1 MASRLVL
8 LVGSNPLPNYL
19 SACALRPDQVTLVY
33 SAETK
38 EAMQRLKQALS
49 DAQPNWTLDATM
61 VDDATCATNVAR
73 TIGRA
78 LEGVAV
84 NDAWLNYTGGTKVM
98 AAHALMAFKDNGGLL
113 ANASYLDAGGP
124 DRPPRL
130 RFDDGTSKALASE
143 RVPLTLETILG
154 LHGISYEQR
163 RPKKPEP
170 TAEDATAILR
180 KVLEDVSVARELYD
194 ERNRLKAYKN
204 PAKAIDAPF
213 LAKHHGLSLSQS
225 VFPTQELLDQ
235 LSGSKERKAWF
246 KQWYGFIG
254 GEWLEEWLEH
264 VIKDLGLTPNPEI
277 VVGVNAQRGNEKA
290 NLEVDIAVVRGHRS
304 YFISCTTDTTKPICK
319 SKLFEVAVRSRQLG
333 GDLARAALVCLADDD
348 IVGAL
353 RRDIDDVWGAK
364 NTTRVFGLSDI
375 KTWSG
380 HDGAAANTTGLR
392 DWLES

>member
-19 SACALRPDQVTLVY
+19 SACALRPDRVTLVY
-33 SAETK
+33 TRETQ
-38 EAMQRLKQALS
+38 EAMQRLRESLVA
-49 DAQPNWTLDATM
+49 AQLEVSSEIM
-61 VDDATCATNVAR
+61 VDDATCPTDVR
-73 TIGRA
+73 RKVDEA
-78 LEGVAV
+78 LQGVAV

-113 ANASYLDAGGP
+113 ANASYLDEGGP

-130 RFDDGTSKALASE
+130 RFDDGRTEALTVE
-143 RVPLTLETILG
+143 RVPLTLKTILG

-170 TAEDATAILR
+170 TAEDVTAILR

-254 GEWLEEWLEH
+254 GEWLEEWLGAQIRALQLKPE
-264 VIKDLGLTPNPEI
+264 PEI
-277 VVGVNAQRGNEKA
+277 VVGVNSKRLAQSRP
-290 NLEVDIAVVRGHRS
+290 LEVDIAVVRGHRS
-304 YFISCTTDTTKPICK
+304 YFISCTTDRKEFCK
-319 SKLFEVAVRSRQLG
+319 LKLFEVAVRARQLG
-333 GDLARAALVCLADDD
+333 GDLARAALVCLADNST
-348 IVGAL
+348 VSSL
-353 RRDIDDVWGAK
+353 KQDIDDVWRAT
-364 NTTRVFGLSDI
+364 NTPRVFGLDDI
-375 KTWSG
+375 RAWSG

>member
-8 LVGSNPLPNYL
+8 LVGSNTLPNYL
-19 SACALRPDQVTLVY
+19 SACALRPDRVTLVY
-33 SAETK
+33 TRETQ
-38 EAMQRLKQALS
+38 EAMQRLRESLVA
-49 DAQPNWTLDATM
+49 AQLEVSSEIM
-61 VDDATCATNVAR
+61 VDDATCPTDVRR
-73 TIGRA
+73 TVDEA
-78 LEGVAV
+78 LQGVAPS
-84 NDAWLNYTGGTKVM
+84 DALLNYTGGTKVM
-98 AAHALMAFKDNGGLL
+98 AAHALMAFKDNGGLP
-113 ANASYLDAGGP
+113 ANASYLDEGGP

-130 RFDDGTSKALASE
+130 RFDDGRTEALTVE
-143 RVPLTLETILG
+143 RVPLTLKTILG
-154 LHGISYEQR
+154 LHGISFEQR

-170 TAEDATAILR
+170 TAEDVTAILR

-254 GEWLEEWLEH
+254 GEWLEEWLGAQIRALQLKPE
-264 VIKDLGLTPNPEI
+264 PEI
-277 VVGVNAQRGNEKA
+277 VVGVNSKRLAQSRP
-290 NLEVDIAVVRGHRS
+290 LEVDIAVVRGHRS
-304 YFISCTTDTTKPICK
+304 YFISCTTDRKELCK
-319 SKLFEVAVRSRQLG
+319 LKLFEVAVRARQLG
-333 GDLARAALVCLADDD
+333 GDLARAALVCLADNST
-348 IVGAL
+348 VSSL
-353 RRDIDDVWGAK
+353 KQDIDDVWRAT
-364 NTTRVFGLSDI
+364 NTPRVFGLDDI
-375 KTWSG
+375 RAWSG